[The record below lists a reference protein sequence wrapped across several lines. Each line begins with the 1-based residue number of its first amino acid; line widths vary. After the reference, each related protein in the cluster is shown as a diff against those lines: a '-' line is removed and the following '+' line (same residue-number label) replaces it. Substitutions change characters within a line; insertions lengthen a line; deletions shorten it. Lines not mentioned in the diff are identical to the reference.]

1 MSHSSKRLGRVLILE
16 NDYSNRVLFADYLEY
31 CGYSV
36 FPLADEQKIFESLA
50 EFQPEVL
57 ILNLKMPFIDGFSII
72 EQLRS
77 HPRWQYLAVLVVT
90 GYTLDRDRQRAYQL
104 GANDYLTK
112 PIIPNEL
119 STSVARLMT
128 CSAA

>member
-1 MSHSSKRLGRVLILE
+1 M
-16 NDYSNRVLFADYLEY
+16 FADYLEY